1 MKYMLRN
8 ILLLSLSI
16 ALVNCDEDEVTSRDY
31 PRLNTLPATD
41 ITSEG
46 ARFNAEIIFRGDF
59 EIINYGFVWGESENP
74 TLTNS
79 DRVIYSEN
87 IRNETFTSVISRA
100 LEKDNEYYVRSFV
113 QTNDYVVYGQNEV
126 FLSFGSKPPI
136 ITKIEP
142 ANIYYNDTI
151 QIYGKNFSARQGIN
165 KVKINGKE
173 GPIVIYNSD
182 SLISFVIPDESNLKS
197 FLVSLTTAGNEVQS
211 TDSLFFIPP
220 KISSVVPEVIVYGDT
235 IDISGRYF
243 GYKEGLN
250 FVTINGSPVNVL
262 HSDSNNVKVI
272 VPIVSEPINIK
283 LTNSVGQFDENTA
296 TQLGTPSIL
305 SISISSGFIGDQLTI
320 YGDNFGYIQNGIMAQ
335 FDENQADIITS
346 SNNGISLYV
355 PNGIYNTRFPDISV
369 SLVSK
374 ADTTSGQFEI
384 LDSWIRKNDI
394 PNPKNTFDKGYYGAI
409 GFSINDYGYVG
420 LGFGGGGFNSQDFWQ
435 YDPSLNTWKQVASF
449 PGSSRYFASSFVI
462 GNDAYVGGG
471 IDASGETQDFWK
483 YNSLTNSWSEIASFP
498 YKISRAVGLGSSD
511 IGYITTRSS
520 DNNFWRFDTNSGEWL
535 AMPDIQV
542 GNTFRGVVD
551 SGFELNDKLYIYVSG
566 NSTGIHE
573 LHEFDPSTN
582 IWSRKSDLPS
592 NNIDGGVTSG
602 ASLNGNG
609 YIFKRDYYM
618 YRYDPISDSWMQL
631 NRPSLSNWDAIC
643 FSINNQI
650 YFGGGRDNAF
660 SGCGCDTNDFW
671 EYDPSYDQE

>member
-1 MKYMLRN
+1 MKTILRN
-8 ILLLSLSI
+8 ILLISLLGL
-16 ALVNCDEDEVTSRDY
+16 LVECNEDEVTSRNY
-31 PRLNTLPATD
+31 PRLKTLPVSE

-87 IRNETFTSVISRA
+87 IHNETFTSVISRA

-126 FLSFGSKPPI
+126 FLSFGSTPPI

-151 QIYGKNFSARQGIN
+151 QIYGENFSARQGIN

-173 GPIVIYNSD
+173 GPIVTYNSD

-272 VPIVSEPINIK
+272 VPVVSEPINIK

-305 SISISSGFIGDQLTI
+305 AISISSGFIGDQLTI
-320 YGDNFGYIQNGIMAQ
+320 YGDNFGYIQTGIMAQ

-346 SNNGISLYV
+346 SNNEISLYV
-355 PNGIYNTRFPDISV
+355 PNGIYDTRFPDISV

-384 LDSWIRKNDI
+384 LDSWIRKINLPLDQ
-394 PNPKNTFDKGYYGAI
+394 KRYGSLSFSVGEFGYM
-409 GFSINDYGYVG
+409 G
-420 LGFGGGGFNSQDFWQ
+420 LG
-435 YDPSLNTWKQVASF
+435 
-449 PGSSRYFASSFVI
+449 
-462 GNDAYVGGG
+462 
-471 IDASGETQDFWK
+471 SGEQDFWK
-483 YNSLTNSWSEIASFP
+483 YNPNNNEWSKLADFPSSARNFASCFVIGDFAYIGGGSSNSDFWKYDIINNTWEQIADFP
-498 YKISRAVGLGSSD
+498 YAISGAVGLSSQGK
-511 IGYITTRSS
+511 GYIVTRN
-520 DNNFWRFDTNSGEWL
+520 DTNNFWSFNPDTNEWTL
-535 AMPDIQV
+535 MPDLETISA
-542 GNTFRGVVD
+542 GAKGKAD
-551 SGFELNDKLYIYVSG
+551 AGFSINNSLYVYASG
-566 NSTGIHE
+566 NSTG
-573 LHEFDPSTN
+573 LHQLYEFDLSN
-582 IWSRKSDLPS
+582 SAWSRKTDLT
-592 NNIDGGVTSG
+592 NFGILTG
-602 ASLNGNG
+602 AVGFAENGKG
-609 YIFKRDYYM
+609 YIAVDYYLHE
-618 YRYDPISDSWMQL
+618 YSPLSDNWEQL
-631 NRPSLSNWDAIC
+631 TDFPRPHHANTGYSGRHESVG
-643 FSINNQI
+643 FFINGKL
-650 YFGGGRDNAF
+650 YFGGGRVGGD
-660 SGCGCDTNDFW
+660 S
-671 EYDPSYDQE
+671 EYDFYEFDNSYN